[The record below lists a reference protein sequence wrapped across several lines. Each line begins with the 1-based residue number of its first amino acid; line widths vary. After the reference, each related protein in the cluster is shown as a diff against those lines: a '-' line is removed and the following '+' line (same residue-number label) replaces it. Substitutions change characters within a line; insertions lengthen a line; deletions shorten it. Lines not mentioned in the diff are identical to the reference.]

1 MAIAP
6 ISLSRSDLAQGADLA
21 ALRAQEVARYD
32 IEIENQQ
39 AIDRREDQRAEAA
52 QSALSFNSVQLSAQ
66 SILALQESEPQAD
79 EFAYSERRQEELDR
93 ISQAED
99 QERAESAALL
109 QQQATETSRDADAS
123 GNLSADPDTVITS
136 AETQQASVSAGSAAA
151 ADQRAST
158 APGPENLRSV
168 DYLQTTSLAAATT
181 VDNPVASQARLA
193 TSDVPGSGVSATVD
207 NERRPR
213 SDARSETGAS
223 DNNRRPS

>member
-39 AIDRREDQRAEAA
+39 AIDRREDQRAEAV
-52 QSALSFNSVQLSAQ
+52 QSALSFNSVQLSGQ
-66 SILALQESEPQAD
+66 SILALQEAEPQFD
-79 EFAYSERRQEELDR
+79 EFSYAESEEDLARLSE
-93 ISQAED
+93 AED

-109 QQQATETSRDADAS
+109 QQQAAETSRENDAL
-123 GNLSADPDTVITS
+123 GNRSAEFGTVITS

-151 ADQRAST
+151 ADQRAAT

-181 VDNPVASQARLA
+181 VDNPVASQARL
-193 TSDVPGSGVSATVD
+193 TSSEVPGSGVSATVD

-213 SDARSETGAS
+213 NDTRSETGAS